1 MNIKQREG
9 LSNVVRDMDK
19 VINQSEDLR
28 TSYNI
33 ITANG
38 ITETHVI
45 ERAMEVFRIKLF
57 NILCELDCE
66 SEEFK
71 ILDYV
76 TMTFKDVLAEKHD
89 IYFYSV
95 IDQRGETRHT
105 TDRKGHLIGILEWAL
120 DQIAGNIDVGVI

>member
-1 MNIKQREG
+1 MNIKQREE

-28 TSYNI
+28 ISYNI

-45 ERAMEVFRIKLF
+45 ERAIEVFRIKLF
-57 NILCELDCE
+57 NIQCEFSFN
-66 SEEFK
+66 SEEHQIISGVIEMFEA
-71 ILDYV
+71 V
-76 TMTFKDVLAEKHD
+76 SQEKQD

-95 IDQRGETRHT
+95 LDQNGETRHA